1 MAVEYADI
9 ILSLHL
15 QSRISN
21 QRIEEKYRDEFIS
34 DLLFHNIRSEDEI
47 HNRSRLYGWDFRD
60 GGCVIIADVDDFKC
74 SYLQCANN
82 KGYENFGRALDLVFD
97 IVTRN
102 ILCEFSL
109 DRKSVV

>member
-1 MAVEYADI
+1 MFDFYDFLFQEVDPCGEI
-9 ILSLHL
+9 IES
-15 QSRISN
+15 S
-21 QRIEEKYRDEFIS
+21 FT
-34 DLLFHNIRSEDEI
+34 
-47 HNRSRLYGWDFRD
+47 LYGWDFRD

-102 ILCEFSL
+102 ILCEFENVKYYKQNDHIVYIISL
-109 DRKSVV
+109 PEKDRKAHV